1 MRKTRFLVD
10 RGTRNQENRAPPNRK
25 TSSTSRTPTPLST
38 PSRQT
43 LISRSKRMNSK
54 QRLQILCRDSV
65 LLSQFS
71 ILHHRVFLPFQASH
85 NRDCCRI
92 GPPGWN
98 RGGGRGRRGHPAL
111 FFFLW
116 REFLPWAIAPRPPP
130 GWLPGFP

>member
-98 RGGGRGRRGHPAL
+98 RGGRARRRPTPPL
-111 FFFLW
+111 FFSCC
-116 REFLPWAIAPRPPP
+116 RQIPPSPSTRPHPPP
-130 GWLPGFP
+130 P

>member
-54 QRLQILCRDSV
+54 QRLQILCRASF

-71 ILHHRVFLPFQASH
+71 LLHHLVFLPFQPSPHQYSFRPA
-85 NRDCCRI
+85 
-92 GPPGWN
+92 PP
-98 RGGGRGRRGHPAL
+98 HCILA
-111 FFFLW
+111 
-116 REFLPWAIAPRPPP
+116 APPTT
-130 GWLPGFP
+130 

>member
-43 LISRSKRMNSK
+43 LISRSKRMNANP
-54 QRLQILCRDSV
+54 RLEILCRDSV

-71 ILHHRVFLPFQASH
+71 ILHHRVFLVFQASYD
-85 NRDCCRI
+85 RDCCRI
-92 GPPGWN
+92 GTPGWN
-98 RGGGRGRRGHPAL
+98 CGGRGGGG
-111 FFFLW
+111 
-116 REFLPWAIAPRPPP
+116 PRP
-130 GWLPGFP
+130 WLWSARGGRCA